1 MGSEGQGHEVYIFL
15 ARLNSKPSSQLD
27 LTLEM
32 MEQFDD
38 RYYRWV
44 LKQVLAGTTLLLF
57 VLSTLFKVNL
67 ILYSLIPRMGE
78 IERGH
83 SRTLRTSVFTPT
95 DKKYLTYLKNT

>member
-1 MGSEGQGHEVYIFL
+1 MKFIFFL

-44 LKQVLAGTTLLLF
+44 LKQVLSWNHPTPLCPIDVIQGEFDPVFLNSMHGGKRTWTLKDAAHLSFHTHGQEISYLLKEH
-57 VLSTLFKVNL
+57 VDPALV
-67 ILYSLIPRMGE
+67 
-78 IERGH
+78 
-83 SRTLRTSVFTPT
+83 
-95 DKKYLTYLKNT
+95 